1 MSLTIKL
8 GGRLVRS
15 VSGAWKGLTGS
26 RRLVRIPGDATRP
39 EVDAAKQKERP
50 GALDKQQCQR
60 PAECWETARAIV
72 VKIEIPRTSIGD
84 LAVLVHP
91 GTLRVRAEKR
101 SMGKHRGRFW
111 LLIQRALSRLDRS
124 IPLPVNID
132 PMQAEISYQDG
143 VLTVIVPKTEATP
156 PARLPIP

>member
-1 MSLTIKL
+1 M
-8 GGRLVRS
+8 RS

-84 LAVLVHP
+84 VAE
-91 GTLRVRAEKR
+91 TIARLRVAPTI
-101 SMGKHRGRFW
+101 G
-111 LLIQRALSRLDRS
+111 
-124 IPLPVNID
+124 
-132 PMQAEISYQDG
+132 
-143 VLTVIVPKTEATP
+143 
-156 PARLPIP
+156 